1 MKKSLFTFLVLLFL
15 GIPGKQNQAA
25 ANTKPI
31 SLDPQ
36 NPHYFFY
43 HGKPTLLITSGEHYG
58 AVLNLDFDYKTYL
71 DELKA
76 HGLNLTRTFSGEY
89 IESPASF
96 NIRHNTLAPKHNRF
110 ICPWQRVSD
119 ENEYKFDLTKWDP
132 AYFKRLKKF
141 VRAAK
146 KRNVIVELTLFCPFY
161 GDEQW
166 KLSPL
171 NAHNNING
179 WGTMN
184 RTDVYTMDKSGK
196 LLVVEENMVHK
207 IVDELKNFD
216 NVMYEICNEPYF
228 GGVTLEWQRH
238 IAEIINDAEKDFRW
252 QHLITQNIAN
262 VKKKI
267 NNPSP
272 MVSVFNFHYASPPM
286 AVAQNYHLDK
296 VIGNNETGFKGN
308 KDDTYRKVA
317 WHFILAGGGLFNNL
331 DYSFAV
337 GEEDG
342 TYQYPSTQPGGG
354 SLALRKQLGFLKSF
368 MEHFDFIKM
377 KPDHDFIKNE
387 LQDKASVQV
396 LAEKGRQYAIYLS
409 GSAQDQLTV
418 ALPQGA
424 YEATWVNPKE
434 CTVIKQEEIKATG
447 AQTLLHVPGYK
458 EDIALRLVKKARG

>member
-1 MKKSLFTFLVLLFL
+1 MKKSLFTFLVLLLL
-15 GIPGKQNQAA
+15 GITGKQNQAA
-25 ANTKPI
+25 ANPKPI

-36 NPHYFFY
+36 NPHYFLY

-58 AVLNLDFDYKTYL
+58 AVLNLDFDYKKYL

-89 IESPASF
+89 VESLTSF
-96 NIRHNTLAPKHNRF
+96 NIRHNTLAPKHDRF
-110 ICPWQRVSD
+110 ICPWQRASNK
-119 ENEYKFDLTKWDP
+119 NEYKFDLTKWDP

-146 KRNVIVELTLFCPFY
+146 KRNIIVEFTLFCPFY

-171 NAHNNING
+171 NERNNING
-179 WGTMN
+179 LGKMD

-196 LLVVEENMVHK
+196 LLAVQENMVRK

-238 IAEIINDAEKDFRW
+238 IAEIIRDAEKDFHW

-267 NNPSP
+267 NDPFP
-272 MVSVFNFHYASPPM
+272 MVSVFNFHYASPPV
-286 AVAQNYHLDK
+286 AVAQNYPLNK

-337 GEEDG
+337 HHEAG

-377 KPDHDFIKNE
+377 KPDNDFIKNR
-387 LQDKASVQV
+387 LKDKVSSQV
-396 LAEKGRQYAIYLS
+396 LSEKGRQYAVYLS
-409 GSAQDQLTV
+409 GAAQDQLAV

-424 YEATWVNPKE
+424 YEATWINPEK
-434 CTVIKQEEIKATG
+434 CTVIKQEEIQVTG
-447 AQTLLHVPGYK
+447 AETRLHVPDYE
-458 EDIALRLVKKARG
+458 EDIGLRLVKKR